1 MCGIENKSI
10 CHIESECKI
19 LAQTDYKT
27 RHDNVCWYI
36 HWILCEKQAP
46 RKKCPY
52 SELFWSVFSSIRT
65 ECGEIWSISPYS
77 VQMRENT
84 DENNSEY
91 GHFSRSND
99 FEGKALCYEHEPDG
113 VIVNEMYKILWD
125 STIQCDIKI
134 ENRRPNIDII
144 DKTKREVKSMDIN
157 IPRDVRMNG
166 REKGKTKKYKMLKG

>member
-1 MCGIENKSI
+1 MKMYAGIFIGYYVKNRHRVKSVRI
-10 CHIESECKI
+10 RS
-19 LAQTDYKT
+19 
-27 RHDNVCWYI
+27 
-36 HWILCEKQAP
+36 
-46 RKKCPY
+46 Y
-52 SELFWSVFSSIRT
+52 S
-65 ECGEIWSISPYS
+65 GPYS

-91 GHFSRSND
+91 GHFSRSDD